1 MATLLATV
9 LITALLFT
17 GAVVSV
23 KFLAGKTFEESAVI
37 CRDTIL
43 KIGKSALNGLMTPTE
58 KTTTYPIYIGYIDG
72 CLFPERVE
80 HYFKD
85 LREFYK
91 IMDFDVTFSFNSN
104 VTVYRFSCVGLKQ
117 DIEEKELI
125 IILHKISTLALKKHF
140 QDNGYGSPTVTCVQN
155 LVAVELNGNDM
166 LSVYLAR
173 TNHGLAD
180 IQQIQK
186 RVRDSYLVAQKKSE
200 DLPLIEDWEED
211 FWN

>member
-1 MATLLATV
+1 MILITTLL
-9 LITALLFT
+9 IIALLFI

-23 KFLAGKTFEESAVI
+23 KVWADKTFEESAVI

-43 KIGKSALNGLMTPTE
+43 KIGKSAFKDLLNPPE
-58 KTTTYPIYIGYIDG
+58 KTTIYPIFIGYIDG
-72 CLFPERVE
+72 CLFPDRVE

-91 IMDFDVTFSFNSN
+91 VIDFDVVFALNPN
-104 VTVYRFSCVGLKQ
+104 VNVYRFSCMGLKQ

-125 IILHKISTLALKKHF
+125 TILHKISALALKKYI
-140 QDNGYGSPTVTCVQN
+140 QDNNYGSPTITWVQN
-155 LVAVELNGNDM
+155 LVAVELNADNM
-166 LSVYLAR
+166 LSVYFAK
-173 TNHGLAD
+173 TNHGLGD
-180 IQQIQK
+180 IKQIQQ
-186 RVRDSYLVAQKKSE
+186 RVRNSYLVAQKESE